1 MKEPNK
7 MTISEMIKVVE
18 SGKISTLNASD
29 KAQVMAFAF
38 GAEFIKSS
46 NKGERVN
53 YRGEK

>member
-7 MTISEMIKVVE
+7 MTISEIIKVLE
-18 SGKISTLNASD
+18 SGTIATLNDAD

-38 GAEFIKSS
+38 GEKFVKSS

-53 YRGEK
+53 YGGEK

>member
-1 MKEPNK
+1 MREYKT
-7 MTISEMIKVVE
+7 MTISEIIKVLG
-18 SGKISTLNASD
+18 SGTIATLNDAD

-38 GAEFIKSS
+38 GEEFIKSS